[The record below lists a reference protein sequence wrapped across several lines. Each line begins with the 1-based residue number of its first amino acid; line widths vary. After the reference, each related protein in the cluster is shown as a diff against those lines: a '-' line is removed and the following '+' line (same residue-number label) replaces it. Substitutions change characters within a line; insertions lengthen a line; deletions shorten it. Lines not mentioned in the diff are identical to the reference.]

1 MNLKFKARVVARRYP
16 KSRPVAKPSPR
27 VAEGPPPMPEPS
39 RMVFVG
45 ALDVEAG
52 EAVTLNI
59 PPNADPA
66 TVAAAIQRANEE
78 RAAKAKRETKH
89 LRGMFLDR
97 LALEPEPG
105 EK

>member
-78 RAAKAKRETKH
+78 RAEKAKRETKH
-89 LRGMFLDR
+89 LREMFLDR